1 MRVSL
6 FKCSDSIQ
14 TFYDIVKPTASQD
27 APCLQE
33 LRDLL
38 SSLNLLIHGTGS
50 MLGDKKNSQPQD
62 GYLLYLHGIVLK
74 KLKVRQQAVDS
85 LVKSINISPLNWGA
99 WLELAQ
105 LITDRCMVN

>member
-1 MRVSL
+1 VSL
-6 FKCSDSIQ
+6 INL
-14 TFYDIVKPTASQD
+14 ILASQD

-38 SSLNLLIHGTGS
+38 SNLNLLIHGTGS
-50 MLGDKKNSQPQD
+50 VIGNKGNTQSQD

-85 LVKSINISPLNWGA
+85 LVKSVNISPLNWGA

-105 LITDRCMVN
+105 LITDRCMVS